1 MKDPKIIYT
10 DEESSVSE
18 EITQKPRSKTF
29 PKIAFIACTLLV
41 GALGGVAGTIVATHN
56 SAVRSALGFSTSQ
69 SNEPQSAGKTEKI
82 VVEES
87 SSVIDVAKKVSP
99 AVVSISTKSSAV
111 DFFGQTVTH
120 EGGGSGFI
128 ITSDGL
134 IVTNKHVVSDK
145 NAMYTV
151 FTYDWKSYPAEV
163 LARDSVSDF
172 AVVKIKASGLHVV
185 ELGDSDQL
193 QVGQRVVAIG
203 NALGQFQNTVTSGVI
218 SAKERQ
224 IDAGSAVGGGSEHL
238 EGLLQTDAAINEGNS
253 GGPLINLKGEVVGIN
268 TAVAAKGQAEGIGFA
283 LPMNSIKNSIAQVTK
298 SGKIVRAYLGVRYI
312 ALTKEI
318 ADQNDYG
325 VSTGAVLVGNP
336 QNPAVVKGSPAA
348 KAGLKADDV
357 ITKINGEQV
366 TEQKSLT
373 RILNQYNVGDV
384 IEIVIVR
391 EKKEMTVSVTLE
403 ELK

>member
-224 IDAGSAVGGGSEHL
+224 IDAGSAAGGGSEHL
-238 EGLLQTDAAINEGNS
+238 EGLLQTDTAINEGNS

-312 ALTKEI
+312 ALIKEI

>member
-224 IDAGSAVGGGSEHL
+224 IDAGSAAGAGSEHL

>member
-1 MKDPKIIYT
+1 
-10 DEESSVSE
+10 
-18 EITQKPRSKTF
+18 
-29 PKIAFIACTLLV
+29 
-41 GALGGVAGTIVATHN
+41 
-56 SAVRSALGFSTSQ
+56 
-69 SNEPQSAGKTEKI
+69 
-82 VVEES
+82 
-87 SSVIDVAKKVSP
+87 
-99 AVVSISTKSSAV
+99 
-111 DFFGQTVTH
+111 
-120 EGGGSGFI
+120 
-128 ITSDGL
+128 
-134 IVTNKHVVSDK
+134 
-145 NAMYTV
+145 
-151 FTYDWKSYPAEV
+151 
-163 LARDSVSDF
+163 
-172 AVVKIKASGLHVV
+172 
-185 ELGDSDQL
+185 
-193 QVGQRVVAIG
+193 
-203 NALGQFQNTVTSGVI
+203 
-218 SAKERQ
+218 
-224 IDAGSAVGGGSEHL
+224 
-238 EGLLQTDAAINEGNS
+238 LLQTDAAINEGNS

>member
-69 SNEPQSAGKTEKI
+69 SNEPQSAGRTEKI

-224 IDAGSAVGGGSEHL
+224 IDAGSAAGGGSEHL

>member
-111 DFFGQTVTH
+111 DFFGQTVTQ

-224 IDAGSAVGGGSEHL
+224 IAAGSAVGGGSELL

>member
-145 NAMYTV
+145 NATYTV

-238 EGLLQTDAAINEGNS
+238 EGLLQTDTAINEGNS

>member
-224 IDAGSAVGGGSEHL
+224 IDAGSAAGGGSEHL
-238 EGLLQTDAAINEGNS
+238 EGLLQTDTAINEGNS

-373 RILNQYNVGDV
+373 H
-384 IEIVIVR
+384 
-391 EKKEMTVSVTLE
+391 T
-403 ELK
+403 

>member
-224 IDAGSAVGGGSEHL
+224 IDAGSVAGGGSEHL

>member
-69 SNEPQSAGKTEKI
+69 SNEPQSAGRTEKI

>member
-224 IDAGSAVGGGSEHL
+224 IDAGSAAGGGSEHL

-312 ALTKEI
+312 ALIKEI

>member
-111 DFFGQTVTH
+111 DFFGQTVTQ

-224 IDAGSAVGGGSEHL
+224 IDAGSAAGGGSEHL

>member
-238 EGLLQTDAAINEGNS
+238 EGLLQTDTAINEGNS

>member
-18 EITQKPRSKTF
+18 EIIQKPQSKTF

-224 IDAGSAVGGGSEHL
+224 IDAGSAAGGGSEHL
-238 EGLLQTDAAINEGNS
+238 EGLLQTDTAINEGNS

>member
-224 IDAGSAVGGGSEHL
+224 IDAGSAAGGGSEHL

>member
-1 MKDPKIIYT
+1 
-10 DEESSVSE
+10 
-18 EITQKPRSKTF
+18 
-29 PKIAFIACTLLV
+29 
-41 GALGGVAGTIVATHN
+41 
-56 SAVRSALGFSTSQ
+56 
-69 SNEPQSAGKTEKI
+69 KI

-224 IDAGSAVGGGSEHL
+224 IDAGSAAGGGSEHL

>member
-1 MKDPKIIYT
+1 MTVPKIIYT
-10 DEESSVSE
+10 DEEGSVSDGE
-18 EITQKPRSKTF
+18 TKKPRSKTF
-29 PKIAFIACTLLV
+29 PTVAYLACILLI
-41 GALGGVAGTIVATHN
+41 GALGGVSGTIVATHN
-56 SAVRSALGFSTSQ
+56 PTVRNALGFNNNQ
-69 SNEPQSAGKTEKI
+69 SNMEVPGKTEKI
-82 VVEES
+82 IVEES

-99 AVVSISTKSSAV
+99 AVVSISTKKNIT
-111 DFFGQTVTH
+111 DFFGQTVTQ

-134 IVTNKHVVSDK
+134 IVTNKHVVSDQ
-145 NAMYTV
+145 NTEYTV
-151 FTYDWKSYPAEV
+151 FTYDGKSYPAEV

-172 AVVKIKASGLHVV
+172 AVVKIKATGLHVV
-185 ELGDSDQL
+185 DLGDSDQL

-224 IDAGSAVGGGSEHL
+224 IDAGSAAGGGSEHL

-268 TAVAAKGQAEGIGFA
+268 TAVASKGQAEGIGFA
-283 LPMNSIKNSIAQVTK
+283 LPINSVKNSITQVMK

-325 VSTGAVLVGNP
+325 VSAGALLVGNP

-348 KAGLKADDV
+348 KAGLQEDDIIV
-357 ITKINGEQV
+357 KVNGEQI

-384 IEIVIVR
+384 IEVVIVR
-391 EKKEMTVSVTLE
+391 DKNEVTLSITLE